1 MTDEEL
7 RDKVAGLCG
16 WTHLRVACGHLWGT
30 APDSDYS
37 DLPEH
42 WYAGCPG
49 DTTKVPDY
57 PRDLNAMHEAEKT
70 LNADQFTEYHGTLV
84 VMRNK
89 DCMPMCRCIS
99 APAHQRAKAFV
110 SALNLQAER
119 TPSLTKPGAAWSRE
133 D

>member
-1 MTDEEL
+1 MTDDAL
-7 RDKVAGLCG
+7 RIAIAEACPKLFEVHQTWRCGTLVTYLTRRGSGVAGDELDP
-16 WTHLRVACGHLWGT
+16 LN
-30 APDSDYS
+30 
-37 DLPEH
+37 
-42 WYAGCPG
+42 
-49 DTTKVPDY
+49 
-57 PRDLNAMHEAEKT
+57 DLNAMHEAEKT